1 MMRNYRWALGFAG
14 AVAVATTGFAQS
26 AEVRTDEEVL
36 ARTVNPSREHQLQPW
51 PAHRIIG
58 NTYYVGT
65 RNLGSFLI
73 TTSEGHILVNTTF
86 EETLPLVRDS
96 VEELGFE
103 WEDIEIVL
111 GSHAHRDHMSANAL
125 MKEQT
130 GAEMM
135 VMADDVPLVIEMT
148 PEDKP
153 HSIDRVLQHG
163 DTVMLGDV
171 TMTAHHT
178 PGHTPGATAW
188 TYEVEEDGETYDVL
202 IFGAATATPRL
213 DVTSPELQEQFQ
225 RAFLVQ
231 RSLPCDVPLG
241 PHTPMYDMEA
251 KHAHLVENDGAE
263 NPFIDPEGCQEQ
275 MSYEERVF
283 YLRYRDAVHSD

>member
-1 MMRNYRWALGFAG
+1 MRNFRLRLGLAS
-14 AVAVATTGFAQS
+14 AATMATTTFAQNGN
-26 AEVRTDEEVL
+26 VWTDEEVL
-36 ARTVNPSREHQLQPW
+36 ARTVNPSPDHHTQPW
-51 PAHRIIG
+51 PPHQIIG

-73 TTSEGHILVNTTF
+73 TTTEGHILVNTGF
-86 EETLPLVRDS
+86 EETLPLVRAS

-103 WEDIEIVL
+103 WEDIKIVL

-135 VMADDVPLVIEMT
+135 VMRDDVPLLIEMT
-148 PEDKP
+148 PKDKP

-163 DTVMLGDV
+163 DTVTLGDM

-178 PGHTPGATAW
+178 PGHTPGSTAW
-188 TYEVEEDGETYDVL
+188 TYVVEENGETYDVL
-202 IFGAATATPRL
+202 IFGAATATPRM

-251 KHAHLVENDGAE
+251 KHARLIANEGGE
-263 NPFIDPEGCQEQ
+263 NPFIDPEGCQQQ

-283 YLRYRDAVHSD
+283 YLRYREALRGTN